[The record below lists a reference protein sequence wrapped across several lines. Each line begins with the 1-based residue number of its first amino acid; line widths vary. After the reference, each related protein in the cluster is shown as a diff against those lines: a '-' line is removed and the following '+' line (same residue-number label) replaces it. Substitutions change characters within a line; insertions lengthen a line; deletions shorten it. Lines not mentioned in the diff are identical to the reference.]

1 MNYPASV
8 EKSKIDMHR
17 RYGYNQVPGLFPQ
30 ANLDNRTRQESN
42 RHSRT
47 DTALHGKR
55 ENNVKRAKNPN
66 GEGNIRRKP
75 NGKYEGRIMVN
86 GKPYSVTGDSE
97 EDVQAKLFKIK
108 YPLSFAASIKPEE
121 MTVAQFVEQW
131 RGTYTRDI
139 KKSTMQRYDLDIR
152 LRIVPLIGDC
162 KLAELKPVQITQLY
176 NWVQDQGLSQKSIKN
191 LHGTLH
197 RILQD
202 AVDNEYMP
210 KNVADRA
217 KIPKAT
223 EQAQEMR
230 PLKDTEVPVFIKA
243 IKGHKFETLYFV
255 AMFTGMR
262 ESELIGLTW
271 DCIDWENNRIRI
283 YRQLPRDQEKGVA
296 DTFTTLKNGKSREIA
311 PAAEV
316 FSVLRKVKAEQAEKK
331 LKACGKWNNPEGF
344 VFTDNNGEHVKRVT
358 VYNNFKR
365 IVSSIGLPE
374 VRFHDLRH
382 TYATIALQEGVDVK
396 TVSHNLGHATV
407 AFTLDKYGHVTERMK
422 DDSAEKMGRFIGN
435 IR

>member
-1 MNYPASV
+1 M
-8 EKSKIDMHR
+8 
-17 RYGYNQVPGLFPQ
+17 
-30 ANLDNRTRQESN
+30 
-42 RHSRT
+42 
-47 DTALHGKR
+47 
-55 ENNVKRAKNPN
+55 KRAKNPN

-97 EDVQAKLFKIK
+97 EDVQARLFKIK

-311 PAAEV
+311 PAADV

-331 LKACGKWNNPEGF
+331 LKAGGNWNNPEGF

-422 DDSAEKMGRFIGN
+422 DDSAEKMGRFIAN

>member
-1 MNYPASV
+1 MNCPGSV
-8 EKSKIDMHR
+8 EKSKIDMSK
-17 RYGYNQVPGLFPQ
+17 RYSYNRCKH
-30 ANLDNRTRQESN
+30 LDKSIESQESN
-42 RHSRT
+42 EHDRLDIS
-47 DTALHGKR
+47 LR
-55 ENNVKRAKNPN
+55 EEEEHKVKRAKNPN
-66 GEGNIRRKP
+66 GGGSIRQKT
-75 NGKYEGRIMVN
+75 NGKYEGRIMIN
-86 GKPYSVTGDSE
+86 GKSYSVIGNNQE
-97 EDVQAKLFKIK
+97 EVQAKLFKIK
-108 YPLSFAASIKPEE
+108 YPLSFAESIKPEE

-152 LRIVPLIGDC
+152 LRIIPLIGDC
-162 KLAELKPVQITQLY
+162 KLSELKPVQITQLY
-176 NWVQDQGLSQKSIKN
+176 NWVQDQGLSHKSIKN

-230 PLKDTEVPVFIKA
+230 PLKDTEVPVFLKA
-243 IKGHKFETLYFV
+243 IKGHKFEMLYFV

-283 YRQLPRDQEKGVA
+283 YRQMPRDQEKGVA
-296 DTFTTLKNGKSREIA
+296 DTFTSLKNGKSREIA
-311 PAAEV
+311 PATEV
-316 FSVLRKVKAEQAEKK
+316 FSILRKVKVEQAEKK
-331 LKACGKWNNPEGF
+331 LKAGGKWSNTEGF
-344 VFTDNNGEHVKRVT
+344 VFTNDNGEHVKRVT

-365 IVSSIGLPE
+365 VVTDIGLPD

-422 DDSAEKMGRFIGN
+422 DDSAEKIGRFIAN
-435 IR
+435 MR